1 MNANGH
7 PEVAA
12 LRTLKDSE
20 GTALSGRE
28 FLSRTDLRDI
38 GLPRRAIDSCFGN
51 APVIVLP
58 GYSRPLIRRADFE
71 AFLLEHTYDETRV
84 RP

>member
-1 MNANGH
+1 MDGG
-7 PEVAA
+7 A
-12 LRTLKDSE
+12 LDR
-20 GTALSGRE
+20 RE
-28 FLSRTDLRDI
+28 FLSRTDLRDL

-51 APVIVLP
+51 APVIALP

-71 AFLLEHTYDETRV
+71 AFLLEHTYDQTRL